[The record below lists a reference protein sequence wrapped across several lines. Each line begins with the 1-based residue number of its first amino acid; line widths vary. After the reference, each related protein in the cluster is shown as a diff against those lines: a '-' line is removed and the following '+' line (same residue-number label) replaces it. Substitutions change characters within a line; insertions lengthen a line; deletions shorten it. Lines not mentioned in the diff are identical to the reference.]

1 MLSLLDPRCR
11 PRFRRSQGISIPA
24 LRPVVNW
31 FKSTFVIVLDPEWG
45 SEPVSV
51 SHSSATARCLHDCS
65 QGYTTGGPT

>member
-1 MLSLLDPRCR
+1 MLSLLDPRYR

-45 SEPVSV
+45 SDPVSV
-51 SHSSATARCLHDCS
+51 SHNSATARRLHKS
-65 QGYTTGGPT
+65 EQGPTTGRPT